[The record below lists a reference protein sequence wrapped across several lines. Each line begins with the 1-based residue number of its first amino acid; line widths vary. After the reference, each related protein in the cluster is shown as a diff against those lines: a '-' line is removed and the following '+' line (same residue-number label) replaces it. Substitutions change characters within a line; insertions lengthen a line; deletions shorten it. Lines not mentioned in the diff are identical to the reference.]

1 MGEWTLGPRTMSCC
15 ANSGTPLSL
24 SPTVCEEGASAQ
36 TAGAPGLSSSGP
48 TPKAAEEG
56 ERSLARQASLP
67 VSPRPQPHPCPSAGL
82 FAQL

>member
-15 ANSGTPLSL
+15 ANLGTPLSL
-24 SPTVCEEGASAQ
+24 SPTVCEEGLSAQ
-36 TAGAPGLSSSGP
+36 TTGAPGLSSSGP

-56 ERSLARQASLP
+56 ERRQASLP
-67 VSPRPQPHPCPSAGL
+67 ESPRPQPHPHPSVGL